1 MTPKVISVEGEEPL
15 TVAECRTH
23 LEAQAYE
30 DSDVDLLDDA
40 MIEGFRDAAVEHCA
54 NFLGL
59 TLITST
65 LEIALDEFP
74 DDDEP
79 IDLPLGPVRSIVSV
93 SWGDESDDELDAA
106 DFVLDNYRKPAQ
118 LKAATTWPDLT
129 AYPNILKVR
138 YIAGYG
144 VDSDG
149 GEALPK
155 IIRAAI
161 LVELTNLY
169 ENRGDEMI
177 STHAAN
183 LLRPMRVRLG
193 MA

>member
-1 MTPKVISVEGEEPL
+1 MTPKVISIEGDDPL
-15 TVAECRTH
+15 TVAECRAH
-23 LEAQAYE
+23 LEAQSYE
-30 DSDVDLLDDA
+30 DSDIDPTDDT
-40 MIEGFRDAAVEHCA
+40 MIEAWRDAAIEHCA

-59 TLITST
+59 SLTTRT

-79 IDLPLGPVRSIVSV
+79 IDLPMGPVRSIVSV
-93 SWGDESDDELDAA
+93 SWGDDSDEELDGAEYA
-106 DFVLDNYRKPAQ
+106 LDNYRNPAQ
-118 LKAATTWPDLT
+118 LKAVTTWPDLT
-129 AYPNILKVR
+129 AATNLLKVR

-169 ENRGDEMI
+169 ENRGDEAL

-183 LLRPMRVRLG
+183 LLRPLRVRLG